1 MPGTREDPLKHA
13 TLPAR
18 SLQGDMTY
26 WLYKALALL
35 PLPIKYALARVAA
48 LLLHRV
54 FRYRTSVIDTNLQK
68 AFPDRDPAWRRDI
81 TQRFY
86 RQFTDVTME
95 ILHASRMTLAD
106 FKQRVTVEGFDELE
120 RLTDNRAKSV
130 IVLTIHQGNWEWM
143 MHAAN
148 AHGDIAIDPVYKRL
162 RNEGAERFAYEVR
175 SRFGGEPILMEKVAR
190 NVLKNRR
197 RFRALV
203 LLADQSPGARDN
215 VYWTDWL
222 NQPTGFFLGPAT
234 ISHLTGF
241 PVMFARCR
249 RESRGHYHLSLL
261 PIVEAPGQMTEE
273 QIIEAYIRTAEQ
285 AIREEPESYLWSN
298 RRWKHR
304 PPNQDN

>member
-1 MPGTREDPLKHA
+1 
-13 TLPAR
+13 
-18 SLQGDMTY
+18 MTY

-35 PLPIKYALARVAA
+35 PLPVKYALARVAA
-48 LLLHRV
+48 FLLHRV
-54 FRYRTSVIDTNLQK
+54 FRYRTSVIDTNLKK
-68 AFPDRDPAWRRDI
+68 AFPDRDSAWRRDI

-162 RNEGAERFAYEVR
+162 RNQGAERFAYEVR

-234 ISHLTGF
+234 ISQLTGF

-249 RESRGHYHLSLL
+249 RESRGHYHLARL